1 MKPTIAITIGDP
13 AGIGPE
19 ITAKALADPETYR
32 LCNPVV
38 VGDSHAMQ
46 MGIEVARTNQKIN
59 IIEKLEQAKYRF
71 GTIDLIDLNNI
82 DPAKIKMGEPAAMTG
97 AASAQYVIHAADL
110 ALNGV
115 MDAIVTAPLNKEA
128 MHMGGYHYP
137 GHTELLAEKSDT
149 CNYAMMLATGNLRV
163 VHATTHIPFR
173 DIMNH
178 LTTERISAT
187 IQIAQEACL
196 SLGIENPRIAVAG
209 LNPHSGDGGLF
220 GDEEERIIVPAIEK
234 ARKEGLDVEGPVPPD
249 IVFSKAVGGRYD
261 IVVALYH
268 DQGHIPV
275 KLLGM
280 KYDEVAGE
288 WTSISGV
295 NVTLGLKFIRT
306 SVDHGTAYGKAGRK
320 EGTASPESLK
330 EAIQYAVQMAKAKK
344 KTISPRDSFKP

>member
-46 MGIEVARTNQKIN
+46 MGIEVAGKNLKIN
-59 IIEKLEQAKYRF
+59 IIEKPGQAKF
-71 GTIDLIDLNNI
+71 SHGTIDLIDLNNI
-82 DPAKIKMGEPAAMTG
+82 DPTKIKMGQPAAMTG

-110 ALNGV
+110 ALNGAV
-115 MDAIVTAPLNKEA
+115 DAIVTAPLNKEA
-128 MHMGGYHYP
+128 LHMGGYHYP
-137 GHTELLAEKSDT
+137 GHTELLAEKSGT
-149 CNYAMMLATGNLRV
+149 SNYAMMLATGNLRV

-173 DIMNH
+173 EIVNH
-178 LTTERISAT
+178 LTVERIYAT
-187 IQIAQEACL
+187 IQIAQDACL
-196 SLGIENPRIAVAG
+196 SLGIEKPRIAVAG

-220 GDEEERIIVPAIEK
+220 GDEEERIITPAIEK
-234 ARKEGLDVEGPVPPD
+234 ARKEGLDVDGPVPPD
-249 IVFSKAVGGRYD
+249 TVFGKAVGGQYD

-280 KYDEVAGE
+280 KFDEAAGE
-288 WTSISGV
+288 WTSIRGV
-295 NVTLGLKFIRT
+295 NITLGLKFIRT

-320 EGTASPESLK
+320 EGTANPDSLK
-330 EAIQYAVQMAKAKK
+330 EAIQYAVQMAEAQKK
-344 KTISPRDSFKP
+344 Q